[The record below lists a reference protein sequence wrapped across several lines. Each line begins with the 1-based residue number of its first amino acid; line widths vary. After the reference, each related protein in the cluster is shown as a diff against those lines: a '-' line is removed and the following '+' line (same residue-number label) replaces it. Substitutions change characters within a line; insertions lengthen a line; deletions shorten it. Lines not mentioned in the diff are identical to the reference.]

1 MIPCSHALPTSFQGR
16 SPVLPN
22 HVGPCWTHC
31 LEMGGIQPAPFVQVP
46 PGVHWW
52 GNKRKYGISR
62 GTDFI
67 VGSAGR
73 AAKDPK
79 VISFPHRRWNV
90 GCWPDWSQGKK
101 VWWMLGGFSW
111 CFSFSCFCE
120 GVAVAEG
127 NLNRLP
133 LMGGVVFIVKR
144 DKQQEETVN
153 TRWLFYEMLRQVST
167 LLAGV
172 APLWFLF
179 WSVLDENRFL
189 ICFSYCVN
197 EDLLQHMY
205 SHSFLREEWRG
216 CIYNIQVCQIDPIQ
230 IVDKPKLEP
239 EDDGPDRVQLC
250 LAVDQADE
258 AVEVVDGATWTSTCP
273 LGVNRYGT
281 LLWHTATTNQLE
293 GLKVLM
299 HLQPQGPA
307 ENSLIR
313 WFVWAQLSLSLL
325 FLPLIIGNWMLTW
338 PILRLGSG
346 ALTTALNSWAAC
358 QENQLCQE
366 KLPGFHTWSL

>member
-1 MIPCSHALPTSFQGR
+1 
-16 SPVLPN
+16 
-22 HVGPCWTHC
+22 
-31 LEMGGIQPAPFVQVP
+31 MGGIQPAPFVQVP

-79 VISFPHRRWNV
+79 VISFPHRWWNV
-90 GCWPDWSQGKK
+90 GCWSDWSQGKK
-101 VWWMLGGFSW
+101 VWWMLGGCSW

-133 LMGGVVFIVKR
+133 LISVVFIVKR
-144 DKQQEETVN
+144 DEQQEETVN
-153 TRWLFYEMLRQVST
+153 TWWLHYKMLRHVST

-189 ICFSYCVN
+189 TCFFVLRKSYCSICTLTRFSVK
-197 EDLLQHMY
+197 
-205 SHSFLREEWRG
+205 SEEA
-216 CIYNIQVCQIDPIQ
+216 IYNSIQVCQINPIQ

-281 LLWHTATTNQLE
+281 LLWHTMTTNQLE

-299 HLQPQGPA
+299 HLQPQGLA
-307 ENSLIR
+307 ENSLDGLYGL
-313 WFVWAQLSLSLL
+313 VQLSSSL
-325 FLPLIIGNWMLTW
+325 FVSAFNH
-338 PILRLGSG
+338 R
-346 ALTTALNSWAAC
+346 
-358 QENQLCQE
+358 
-366 KLPGFHTWSL
+366 